1 MSNLCVVT
9 SRHLIPAIKTAHQA
23 IDKAKTNPKIIC
35 ALNRTLETLKVAE
48 FQMQRTQTDNAESGQ
63 PGCLFF
69 ETALLNTTLA
79 KDFILNQTVTPYNKE
94 DLLKQIKAAYEHL
107 EKCANR

>member
-69 ETALLNTTLA
+69 ETATRS
-79 KDFILNQTVTPYNKE
+79 KIKILRKPKT
-94 DLLKQIKAAYEHL
+94 IKISAYII
-107 EKCANR
+107 CWSSV